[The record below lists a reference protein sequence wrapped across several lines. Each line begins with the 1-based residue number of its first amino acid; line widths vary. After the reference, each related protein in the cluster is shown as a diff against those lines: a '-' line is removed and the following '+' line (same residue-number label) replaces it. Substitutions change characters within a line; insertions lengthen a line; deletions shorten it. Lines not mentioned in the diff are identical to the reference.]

1 MESFY
6 KANHFKPAAARKRW
20 ETMKESFMQQH
31 DINPRE
37 IKQSDIDRINE
48 LPIEDK
54 EYESLLRDLVQQS
67 LQATLSKDQQK
78 RSAQEKKRQFSLI
91 SNRAIDEAGNT
102 TLKMSLKDSL
112 STCSQCQSK

>member
-67 LQATLSKDQQK
+67 LQATLSKD
-78 RSAQEKKRQFSLI
+78 SAQEKKRQFSLI